1 MLYLG
6 NFFLFAPNLCNI
18 KFPYILLNGTAHSII
33 YSKKSRKI
41 ILEKYKKISNIKYLG
56 FECHDIWYN
65 SFLNNRYFY
74 YKPLCFQPFT
84 MTENRKNWSNNF
96 IDFILHFLK
105 VYSEP
110 INGMNNYYI
119 IIYIIYVCIFI
130 IKTPMNFFKNML
142 SSEGKVSSKRFVTFV
157 CLLFM
162 LIGYT
167 ANLFWDFTI
176 DDNLFESLQWI
187 VMAGLGFTAAENF
200 SPKDEVV
207 VEEEPEPSRT
217 VVTHEYDYDEEDI

>member
-1 MLYLG
+1 M
-6 NFFLFAPNLCNI
+6 
-18 KFPYILLNGTAHSII
+18 
-33 YSKKSRKI
+33 
-41 ILEKYKKISNIKYLG
+41 E
-56 FECHDIWYN
+56 
-65 SFLNNRYFY
+65 
-74 YKPLCFQPFT
+74 
-84 MTENRKNWSNNF
+84 
-96 IDFILHFLK
+96 
-105 VYSEP
+105 
-110 INGMNNYYI
+110 
-119 IIYIIYVCIFI
+119 
-130 IKTPMNFFKNML
+130 FFKNML

-207 VEEEPEPSRT
+207 VEEEPTPSST
-217 VVTHEYDYDEEDI
+217 TVTHEYNYDNDYVDESDEDI

>member
-1 MLYLG
+1 MKVKSLV
-6 NFFLFAPNLCNI
+6 
-18 KFPYILLNGTAHSII
+18 KDLL
-33 YSKKSRKI
+33 
-41 ILEKYKKISNIKYLG
+41 
-56 FECHDIWYN
+56 
-65 SFLNNRYFY
+65 
-74 YKPLCFQPFT
+74 P
-84 MTENRKNWSNNF
+84 
-96 IDFILHFLK
+96 
-105 VYSEP
+105 
-110 INGMNNYYI
+110 
-119 IIYIIYVCIFI
+119 
-130 IKTPMNFFKNML
+130 
-142 SSEGKVSSKRFVTFV
+142 FV

-207 VEEEPEPSRT
+207 VEEEPEPSRST